1 MNASDNAQTNPG
13 AARGTDSADA
23 TRPRKPRTA
32 GTAGGGER
40 EALAAVMDALA
51 DAVDAAH
58 DHLRSAS
65 PATRALIDEHE
76 SWPENFIWTDGSQV
90 AEAARRIAALLRRH
104 PDPPAAA
111 EPSRRQRRA
120 RRGT

>member
-1 MNASDNAQTNPG
+1 MNASDNARTKPG
-13 AARGTDSADA
+13 AARGTDRADP

-40 EALAAVMDALA
+40 AALAAAMDALA
-51 DAVDAAH
+51 DAVGAAH

-90 AEAARRIAALLRRH
+90 AKAERRIAALLRKY
-104 PDPPAAA
+104 PDPPVAAA
-111 EPSRRQRRA
+111 PTRRRRRA
-120 RRGT
+120 SRGT